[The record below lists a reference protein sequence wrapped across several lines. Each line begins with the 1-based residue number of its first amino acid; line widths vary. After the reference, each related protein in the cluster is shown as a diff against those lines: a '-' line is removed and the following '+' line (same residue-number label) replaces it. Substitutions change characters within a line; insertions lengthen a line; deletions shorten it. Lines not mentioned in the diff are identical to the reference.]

1 MVIIAH
7 TFLNVNYGGL
17 IMVFKVNREKPIS
30 INVEVDGKTSTIE
43 FYPTDLTTRQK
54 FYEAYENLK
63 NYKPKEITP
72 VVDENGVSN
81 AGLENARELRRF
93 TEFLGE
99 QVDGIYGAGTAK
111 LLTGGRCEPTELIR
125 FICETARYF
134 TQTSDK
140 LIRHYTEAIKGGVM
154 E

>member
-1 MVIIAH
+1 MN
-7 TFLNVNYGGL
+7 TTMKYTVNAEPPVEIEIVSG
-17 IMVFKVNREKPIS
+17 EKTHHI
-30 INVEVDGKTSTIE
+30 K
-43 FYPTDLTTRQK
+43 FYPTDLATRER
-54 FYEAYENLK
+54 FYQTYENLK

-81 AGLENARELRRF
+81 AELENARELRRF

-99 QVDGIYGAGTAK
+99 QVDGIYGEGTAK